1 VPARVDQSAEKKP
14 LGDAEFA
21 LEECASLETELN
33 ELKANYEQ
41 FFVGIERAPPSK
53 KHEGIKRRVA
63 ALKGLF
69 IRQTALKFRVQAVT
83 AKLVTWERLW
93 DRTLKEIEAGTYKR
107 DLFKARLHSQKRVA
121 KPAAKQGEAPA
132 EQPDEDLDLSDLDDE
147 PADLGSALERAAAAI
162 KPIAAPLRLPELPP
176 VKPVTGL
183 RPQVTSGL
191 LNGAGPAQTAE
202 KPVTG
207 SRPQVTSGPLTGAG
221 AEAGSGRPVSASRPQ
236 ISAPQLNG
244 AGPASPELPAVRPPT
259 GARPLVTAPSL
270 AGPPVAGSVPA
281 ARPITTGTNPMLRA
295 PATSPPRPPPA
306 PIGTQDGLSDS
317 KIKAIYE
324 AYVMAKKRCGEDTRS
339 LTLDSVSSS
348 LKKQVPELMK
358 QHNARSVEFKVVIKD
373 GKAVLRALPKDT

>member
-1 VPARVDQSAEKKP
+1 

-21 LEECASLETELN
+21 LEECVALEAELN

-41 FFVGIERAPPSK
+41 FFIGIERAPPSK

-107 DLFKARLHSQKRVA
+107 DLFKARLHSNKRGPKA
-121 KPAAKQGEAPA
+121 EAKQGEAPA
-132 EQPDEDLDLSDLDDE
+132 EHFDEDLDLSDLDDE
-147 PADLGSALERAAAAI
+147 PADLDSALARAVAAVRPA
-162 KPIAAPLRLPELPP
+162 AAPLKLPELPP
-176 VKPVTGL
+176 VKPVTGPQGSSPAL
-183 RPQVTSGL
+183 TGAGTEPAAVKPVTGSRPQITSPALTGAESPAGKPVTGSRPPVIASA
-191 LNGAGPAQTAE
+191 LNGGAELPAG

-207 SRPQVTSGPLTGAG
+207 SRPQVTAPALPELPAARPLTGAP
-221 AEAGSGRPVSASRPQ
+221 AAGVVSAAQP
-236 ISAPQLNG
+236 
-244 AGPASPELPAVRPPT
+244 
-259 GARPLVTAPSL
+259 
-270 AGPPVAGSVPA
+270 
-281 ARPITTGTNPMLRA
+281 RPISTGMNPMLKVPAGA
-295 PATSPPRPPPA
+295 PQRPPPS
-306 PIGTQDGLSDS
+306 PVGSQDGLSDS